1 MGQKPIEGSTKIA
14 GSNFERLID
23 RQSERANGPN
33 GVERRGEAVSSA
45 EHGVARPN
53 ARSGATRRAGH
64 RVSDARNNPSLGA
77 SEMGL
82 VGGLSAGEMAEWS
95 KAHPC

>member
-14 GSNFERLID
+14 GRNFERAIG
-23 RQSERANGPN
+23 RERERANGPN
-33 GVERRGEAVSSA
+33 GVERM
-45 EHGVARPN
+45 
-53 ARSGATRRAGH
+53 
-64 RVSDARNNPSLGA
+64 DARNNPSLGA
-77 SEMGL
+77 SESGL